1 MQSFI
6 EYTSSEGDRRERDG
20 PRAAVPGADAEEI
33 EILDAYSRAVTKVV
47 DAVSPAV
54 VSINVRLAAPRRG
67 LREAGSGSGVVI
79 APDGYVLTN
88 SHVVQGGSSWEVAF
102 VEGISLSA
110 QVVGEDPAS
119 DLALI
124 RVNAQGLPHAVL
136 GDSDALRVGQLV
148 IAIGNPFG
156 FQSTV
161 STGVVSSLNRSLR
174 STEGRIIED
183 IIQHTAPLNPGN
195 SGGPLVDSRGRV
207 VGINTAVIAIAEGIG
222 FAIPSRT
229 AEWVTTELMTQ
240 GRVRRAY
247 LGIHGRNRPLGR
259 ALIRYHRLAIDRAV
273 EIVSVDP
280 GGPAARAGVGEFD
293 IIIAINGRDV
303 RGLDDLQR
311 ALNTLPAGTSVTA
324 TILHGRDRREVDI
337 STVERSELQA

>member
-1 MQSFI
+1 
-6 EYTSSEGDRRERDG
+6 
-20 PRAAVPGADAEEI
+20 
-33 EILDAYSRAVTKVV
+33 
-47 DAVSPAV
+47 
-54 VSINVRLAAPRRG
+54 VRLAAPRRG

-136 GDSDALRVGQLV
+136 GDSDELRVGQLV

-324 TILHGRDRREVDI
+324 TILHGRDRREVEI